1 MLFCFPRQETGLRLA
16 AARRDAYPAL
26 FVDQAAGLI
35 KVLKTKSAD
44 DISALMSL
52 SPALSELNVQR
63 YASWKRSFTQANSRQ
78 AVLAFNGDVYEG
90 WTRPRCRPSSWTG
103 RRNTWPSSAA
113 CTACCVR
120 WT

>member
-1 MLFCFPRQETGLRLA
+1 
-16 AARRDAYPAL
+16 
-26 FVDQAAGLI
+26 
-35 KVLKTKSAD
+35 
-44 DISALMSL
+44 MSL
-52 SPALSELNVQR
+52 SPALSELNVR

-90 WTRPRCRPSSWTG
+90 LDASSLSASSWTG